1 MHYFFTFTLI
11 CTFYRSFVYDYRS
24 CSNLTQLR
32 NSNTDTSGEDNFMRS
47 ADWPYK
53 YFTNTMLRE
62 QPYSSGFLGSD
73 KDIDMEK
80 NTKKIKVFC
89 AFT

>member
-1 MHYFFTFTLI
+1 
-11 CTFYRSFVYDYRS
+11 
-24 CSNLTQLR
+24 
-32 NSNTDTSGEDNFMRS
+32 MRS

-73 KDIDMEK
+73 KDIDMER
-80 NTKKIKVFC
+80 NTKK
-89 AFT
+89 